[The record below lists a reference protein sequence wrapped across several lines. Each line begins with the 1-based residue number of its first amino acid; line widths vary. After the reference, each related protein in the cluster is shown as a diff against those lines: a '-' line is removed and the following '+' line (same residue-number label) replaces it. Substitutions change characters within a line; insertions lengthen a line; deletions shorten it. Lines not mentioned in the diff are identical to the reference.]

1 MIGIYG
7 GEQMEDTKRTHKLTE
22 EELERFWKF
31 AAGDELDFY
40 EGILMNQ
47 PEEQQ
52 QNFLEQHPDF
62 FAEYKLNPWK
72 DENRIMLL
80 QDKIFRGLMRRIGK

>member
-1 MIGIYG
+1 
-7 GEQMEDTKRTHKLTE
+7 MEDKKHTNKLTE

-31 AAGDELDFY
+31 AEGDDLDFY
-40 EGILMNQ
+40 EEILMNQ

-52 QNFLEQHPDF
+52 QNFLDQYPEF
-62 FAEYKLNPWK
+62 LAEYKLNPLK

-80 QDKIFRGLMRRIGK
+80 QDKIFRGLMRRIGKNI

>member
-1 MIGIYG
+1 
-7 GEQMEDTKRTHKLTE
+7 MEDKKNTHKLTE

-31 AAGDELDFY
+31 AEGDDLDFY

-52 QNFLEQHPDF
+52 QYFLEQHPEF
-62 FAEYKLNPWK
+62 LTEYKLNPLK

-80 QDKIFRGLMRRIGK
+80 QDKIFRGLMRRIGKNI

>member
-1 MIGIYG
+1 
-7 GEQMEDTKRTHKLTE
+7 MEDKKHTNKLTE

-31 AAGDELDFY
+31 AEGDDLDFY
-40 EGILMNQ
+40 EEILMNQ

-52 QNFLEQHPDF
+52 QNFLEQYPEF
-62 FAEYKLNPWK
+62 LAEYELNPLK

-80 QDKIFRGLMRRIGK
+80 QDKIFRGLMRRIGKNI

>member
-1 MIGIYG
+1 MTGIYG
-7 GEQMEDTKRTHKLTE
+7 GKQMEDTKRTHKLTE
-22 EELERFWKF
+22 EELERFWEF